1 MTGAWCLSC
10 FVLITAYS
18 SVLVSLLTEPEMLNK
33 PIIDSIDDLI
43 KHPEIRVTVKKG
55 WGPDVNFQVFY
66 ISKINFLQTTSDN
79 EHLFSIANVK
89 RYC

>member
-1 MTGAWCLSC
+1 
-10 FVLITAYS
+10 
-18 SVLVSLLTEPEMLNK
+18 MLNK

-79 EHLFSIANVK
+79 EHLF
-89 RYC
+89 